1 MLQLRAAKL
10 KDSVSLCPQK
20 SKVVYNTDTS
30 NFCMSQLQLVLQWPS
45 DSLGH
50 YSACVCAP
58 VSHVAAMQNEAPCEL
73 GLKLTGTVLGLPGLR
88 AL

>member
-1 MLQLRAAKL
+1 
-10 KDSVSLCPQK
+10 
-20 SKVVYNTDTS
+20 
-30 NFCMSQLQLVLQWPS
+30 MSQLQLVSQWPS

-58 VSHVAAMQNEAPCEL
+58 VSRVAAMQNEAPCEL